1 MKLKFQYRPGN
12 SFFHKMDPSIKFIWM
27 VIIVLLL
34 FIMTDPFSVLG
45 LLVLQILMGKIGA
58 KMGLIEMARALVI
71 IAPAALTVSLLN
83 IFVIGDLLYGAAM
96 GLRMLAVVIPGV
108 IFSKT
113 TDPRRLTFSLV
124 QVLKFPYM
132 FGFMINTAYRFVPI
146 FEDELNSIT
155 NAHIVRGVDME
166 LKGIRG
172 RFKKLQITVEPLLI
186 GVIRRSQLTS
196 MAVQNRAFGAY
207 PNRTYTYV
215 TKATKWDKI
224 FLAAWIIS
232 FFIYAFTLGTPSQ
245 LLSTFMPWAK

>member
-1 MKLKFQYRPGN
+1 MKLRFQYRPGD
-12 SFFHKMDPSIKFIWM
+12 SFFHKMDPSVKFIWM

-34 FIMTDPFSVLG
+34 FIMTDPLSVLG
-45 LLVLQILMGKIGA
+45 LLVIQVLMGKMGA
-58 KMGLIEMARALVI
+58 KIGFAEMARALVI

-124 QVLKFPYM
+124 QVLKLPYM
-132 FGFMINTAYRFVPI
+132 LGFMINTAYRFVPI

-155 NAHIVRGVDME
+155 NAHTVRGVDME
-166 LKGIRG
+166 LRGVRG
-172 RFKKLQITVEPLLI
+172 RFKKLQVTVEPLLI
-186 GVIRRSQLTS
+186 SVIRKSQFTS

-207 PNRTYTYV
+207 PTRTYTYV
-215 TKATKWDKI
+215 TKATRSDKV
-224 FLAAWIIS
+224 FLAVWVTA

-245 LLSTFMPWAK
+245 LLSTFMPWAR